1 MYVCVCV
8 WSCLFVRVIHS
19 VVVSVFL
26 CVLVYLYICVMLCVY
41 LFTYGYCVCT
51 GMYVHVCSPTL
62 KRFSSSM

>member
-1 MYVCVCV
+1 MCVVCVCV
-8 WSCLFVRVIHS
+8 VLLIRVFRS

-41 LFTYGYCVCT
+41 LFTYGYYVCT

>member
-1 MYVCVCV
+1 MCSVCVCCLAY
-8 WSCLFVRVIHS
+8 SCVFRS